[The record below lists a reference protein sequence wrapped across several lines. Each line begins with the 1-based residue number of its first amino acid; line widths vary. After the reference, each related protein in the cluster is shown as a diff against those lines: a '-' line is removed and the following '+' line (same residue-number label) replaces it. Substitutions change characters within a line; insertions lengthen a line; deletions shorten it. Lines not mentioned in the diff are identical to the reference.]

1 MAGILFVVLGTLFL
15 VFRIWMDVPILFL
28 GLRTPRLTFEHQ
40 VDGAGWDWPFLRKTI
55 WDLQHFGFRKLG
67 VLFERTFPWGGINSR
82 VLVSEELPGYASI
95 FDYNDSAYVF
105 LLTPFADGGYALTRS
120 FGNPAKATPVVMEG
134 SAPGDIHA
142 MVRQHAERVESCLAR
157 GQQVK
162 RPLGV
167 PERLALARS
176 YYTQPHNLSTHRKL
190 AFLAGLKLATA
201 VAALVAILQVVS
213 SEP

>member
-1 MAGILFVVLGTLFL
+1 MIEIFFVVLATLFL

-28 GLRTPRLTFEHQ
+28 GLRAPRLKFEDQ
-40 VDGAGWDWPFLRKTI
+40 VEGAGWDWPYLRKTI
-55 WDLQHFGFRKLG
+55 WDLQHYGFRKLG
-67 VLFERTFPWGGINSR
+67 VLFESTFPWGGINSR

-120 FGNPAKATPVVMEG
+120 FGIPAKATPVVMEG
-134 SAPGDIHA
+134 TAAGDISA
-142 MVRQHAERVESCLAR
+142 MVREHSERVESCVAR

-162 RPLGV
+162 RPLDV

-176 YYTQPHNLSTHRKL
+176 YYTQPHNLSNHRKL
-190 AFLAGLKLATA
+190 AFLASLKLVTA
-201 VAALVAILQVVS
+201 AAALVAITEITLS
-213 SEP
+213 TR